1 MPRPRPISLCS
12 TQEDAP
18 TGLLILL
25 PRIPPGTHF
34 SSRLIMIRPRTIT
47 SVAGRT
53 LPETWCPPP
62 FHAFCLET
70 CVPTHTGKIIRT
82 QGSNGL
88 ARFRMGRIHWKYDM
102 TRTEKQVDYAH
113 THTKVERFRTSLL
126 LATWTK
132 SAPCPTLSKTTTPLS
147 PTRPLVARNLL
158 SGPPNCIPRTCLS
171 PVKNLLMIWSF
182 PSASRV
188 RTVIAS
194 PLGSSFVPV
203 LRFEA

>member
-1 MPRPRPISLCS
+1 MLHPHQPLHCGPVLRVTESHAL
-12 TQEDAP
+12 
-18 TGLLILL
+18 GLLVLL

-34 SSRLIMIRPRTIT
+34 GNRLIMIRPQTTR
-47 SVAGRT
+47 
-53 LPETWCPPP
+53 CPPP
-62 FHAFCLET
+62 FHAFCLGT
-70 CVPTHTGKIIRT
+70 CAPTHARKIIRT
-82 QGSNGL
+82 KGSNGL
-88 ARFRMGRIHWKYDM
+88 ARFRMGRIYWEYDM
-102 TRTEKQVDYAH
+102 TRTKKQADHAY
-113 THTKVERFRTSLL
+113 THTKVERFRTSSL

-171 PVKNLLMIWSF
+171 PVNKWLMTRSF